1 MSRTACRQ
9 SSPSRIDRPYSL
21 RACGNSAPPPSQGVT
36 HRAHP
41 CRDSTAPWLRQVPA
55 LSGFHSRLWPI
66 VSRRAPLA
74 VVSDTRASATLRQT
88 NLAMPFPQPVA
99 ESFWLTYDQARR

>member
-41 CRDSTAPWLRQVPA
+41 AGTAVVNRTLASPG
-55 LSGFHSRLWPI
+55 SGPI
-66 VSRRAPLA
+66 GLPFSPLA
-74 VVSDTRASATLRQT
+74 HRERARSACGR
-88 NLAMPFPQPVA
+88 F
-99 ESFWLTYDQARR
+99 